1 MKANVTIPDVS
12 VTPEKSI
19 DFGTVLLGRTKIIN
33 FQLKNLAPVPT
44 TWSRAKQTKNAQD
57 ENYFICTPDVG
68 TLAPGEAQN
77 IKIHFTPTS
86 NRSYD
91 FKLPIKIVSNP
102 KVKTIDLK
110 GQGKELSIMFT
121 PSRITQEPVLPFA
134 DPTSVIV
141 NAINE
146 NDYDVEFYS
155 LDFNTQYKDEEKIL
169 RELDD
174 DMWTGHVWGT
184 ILVQNELY
192 QLLLAP

>member
-1 MKANVTIPDVS
+1 M
-12 VTPEKSI
+12 
-19 DFGTVLLGRTKIIN
+19 
-33 FQLKNLAPVPT
+33 
-44 TWSRAKQTKNAQD
+44 
-57 ENYFICTPDVG
+57 
-68 TLAPGEAQN
+68 
-77 IKIHFTPTS
+77 
-86 NRSYD
+86 
-91 FKLPIKIVSNP
+91 SNP

-169 RELDD
+169 RELDET
-174 DMWTGHVWGT
+174 MWTGHVNGDAIVKGLSNYNST
-184 ILVQNELY
+184 MVVEPREVGGGLPEKVVESKNRKNGSNFVEKNVRLAMQGVQH
-192 QLLLAP
+192 ARKH